1 MTGGAWRSTANTGS
15 STAAKCLT
23 RSSHLYINFFIRTVI
38 VSIINL
44 ILIFISSDVQV
55 VQLGVAKTRD
65 LHAIVSV

>member
-1 MTGGAWRSTANTGS
+1 MPGEVRPILEALLQQSALQDLPICVLRF
-15 STAAKCLT
+15 
-23 RSSHLYINFFIRTVI
+23 INFFIRTVI
-38 VSIINL
+38 LSIINL